1 MVDSISDA
9 GVAALGQKAPGLTIA
24 QKLVLAFM
32 GLILALGGLLVL
44 VYERYVPAMVIQQV
58 ELRAESVARS
68 FAGASLKPVVE
79 RDYLLVNKLADGI
92 SKLPDVAYAA
102 AINNRGLAVAGLFGA
117 MDGYNQSFITSV
129 NQNGFP
135 KDIVERTQLAEGQ
148 DSARRIITIGGQEVM
163 DYALRLPQTDSVIH
177 VGLFTSKV
185 EEAREATLIPLLII
199 LAVMAVAGTMT
210 VVLVARSVS
219 RPIRQLS
226 AQAESI
232 SMGRVFDDI
241 EIKAGGE
248 VWQLAE
254 SFKRMQASVRF
265 AMNQM
270 QRAQHQ

>member
-1 MVDSISDA
+1 MVDASSNA
-9 GVAALGQKAPGLTIA
+9 RPAAQGQKAPGLTIA

-32 GLILALGGLLVL
+32 GFILTLGCLLVL
-44 VYERYVPAMVIQQV
+44 VYEHYVPAMVIQQV

-68 FAGASLKPVVE
+68 FASASLKPVVE
-79 RDYLLVNKLADGI
+79 RDYLLVNKLADGV
-92 SKLPDVAYAA
+92 SSLPDVAYAA
-102 AINNRGLAVAGLFGA
+102 AINNRGLAVAGLFGSMA
-117 MDGYNQSFITSV
+117 GYTQAFVSSV

-135 KDIVERTQLAEGQ
+135 KDVVERTQLAQGQ
-148 DSARRIITIGGQEVM
+148 DSARRIIDVGGQEVM
-163 DYALRLPQTDSVIH
+163 DYALRLPETNSVIH

-185 EEAREATLIPLLII
+185 DEARKATLLPLLIL
-199 LAVMAVAGTMT
+199 LAVMAIAGTIT
-210 VVLVARSVS
+210 LVLVARSVS

-232 SMGRVFDDI
+232 SMGQVFDDI

-265 AMNQM
+265 AVTQM
-270 QRAQHQ
+270 QRNQQQ